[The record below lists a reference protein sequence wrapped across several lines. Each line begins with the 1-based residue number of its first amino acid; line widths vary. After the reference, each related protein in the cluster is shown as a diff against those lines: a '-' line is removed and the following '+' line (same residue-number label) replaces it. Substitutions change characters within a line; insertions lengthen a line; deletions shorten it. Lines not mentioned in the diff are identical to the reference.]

1 MREIQTVAT
10 AHQQWTAAVMATAG
24 MGRMQG
30 MGRTRAA
37 EVAGMAVMEAIR
49 SCSETSRRQAAVAVV
64 SLVVMLS
71 SCQGGAVVVV
81 RMALAQSL
89 PEAEIRQ
96 SWMEVMAAAAMVKGC
111 PEPGASSHLSSAS
124 AAAAAMALVEGGAG
138 VGWATESPDRLFHI
152 MTIACLK
159 FWEASRHCC
168 RNRRRAHKVPID
180 STVNMLPAERPCLA
194 S

>member
-1 MREIQTVAT
+1 
-10 AHQQWTAAVMATAG
+10 
-24 MGRMQG
+24 

-64 SLVVMLS
+64 RLVVMLS

-89 PEAEIRQ
+89 PEAETRQ
-96 SWMEVMAAAAMVKGC
+96 SWVEVMAAAAMVKGC

-152 MTIACLK
+152 MTIACLGL
-159 FWEASRHCC
+159 EALLSKSAQTPQSA
-168 RNRRRAHKVPID
+168 NRQHSKHAAGGA
-180 STVNMLPAERPCLA
+180 TLPGIIIT
-194 S
+194 